1 MHLLSCLEPV
11 TYRAS
16 LRIEI
21 VKSQGNFSLFRLGG
35 RPLGGAFRSADRVG
49 DSLFGEFLSV
59 GSGEEVIRR
68 EAVANGWWV

>member
-1 MHLLSCLEPV
+1 MHLLSCLKPV
-11 TYRAS
+11 TYRVS

-35 RPLGGAFRSADRVG
+35 GLLGGAFRSADRVG

-68 EAVANGWWV
+68 EAVGDG